1 MFSCWTGDCGK
12 GITPWY
18 FVAKYYNLD
27 NFKDIAKKIN
37 ELGVCLEEYVK
48 MNK

>member
-1 MFSCWTGDCGK
+1 MALSLCGEK
-12 GITPWY
+12 H
-18 FVAKYYNLD
+18 
-27 NFKDIAKKIN
+27 AKKIN